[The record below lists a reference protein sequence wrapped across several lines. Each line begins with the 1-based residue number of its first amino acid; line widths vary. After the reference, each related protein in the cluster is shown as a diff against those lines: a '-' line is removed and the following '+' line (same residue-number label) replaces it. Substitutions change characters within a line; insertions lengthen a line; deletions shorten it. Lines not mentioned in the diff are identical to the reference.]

1 LIDDLQ
7 QRGRLETT
15 LVVAAGEFGRTPHIN
30 ASGGRDHWPGV
41 WSIALAGGGVQGGQV
56 VGASDS
62 HAGAPALRPVTP
74 QDVLATIYKS
84 LGIDPAQHLARP
96 DGDTYAIV
104 DDGAP
109 IGELFA

>member
-1 LIDDLQ
+1 
-7 QRGRLETT
+7 
-15 LVVAAGEFGRTPHIN
+15 
-30 ASGGRDHWPGV
+30 
-41 WSIALAGGGVQGGQV
+41 
-56 VGASDS
+56 
-62 HAGAPALRPVTP
+62 VTP